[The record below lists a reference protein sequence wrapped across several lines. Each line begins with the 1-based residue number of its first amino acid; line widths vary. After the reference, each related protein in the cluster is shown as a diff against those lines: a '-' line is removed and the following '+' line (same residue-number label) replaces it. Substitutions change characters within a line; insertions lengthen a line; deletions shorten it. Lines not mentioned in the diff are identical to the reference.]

1 MPAAP
6 VEVDWEFEIASDGP
20 VIDAAWPG
28 FVDLHR
34 EPERL
39 SAISEQAH
47 LPALG
52 ELLLHLNAEG
62 AGLFTSK
69 CDVWKPGAVD
79 ADELDAN
86 HESTACAL
94 ACYVDL
100 LPAEKDAWGTPESC
114 ATWARSMCANLAEAP
129 LRNCRMDM
137 VIRRAFF
144 TAAETGVGITCYLV
158 GCGSTEM
165 EAADSLSRALR
176 AFSEAVS
183 AIAAGD
189 SAGMK
194 LQ

>member
-1 MPAAP
+1 MEA
-6 VEVDWEFEIASDGP
+6 DWEFEIASDAP

-34 EPERL
+34 EPERV

-47 LPALG
+47 VPALRDV
-52 ELLLHLNAEG
+52 LLHLNAEG
-62 AGLFTSK
+62 TGLFTSK
-69 CDVWKPGAVD
+69 CDVWNPGAVD
-79 ADELDAN
+79 ADELGAN
-86 HESTACAL
+86 GESTACAL

-114 ATWARSMCANLAEAP
+114 AAWARSMCANLAEAP
-129 LRNCRMDM
+129 VRNCRIDM

-144 TAAETGVGITCYLV
+144 TAAETGIGITSYVV
-158 GCGSTEM
+158 GGGSTEP

-176 AFSEAVS
+176 AFSEAVT
-183 AIAAGD
+183 ATATGD